1 MAKRKTSQLPERPSD
16 RARAATE
23 RARARLAARD
33 GTPVPHVDIT
43 RVPLSWWRERWADK
57 AIRRQFIENFIYIR
71 DAFEQKTLSLL
82 KFNDL
87 QSDLHER
94 MAGRDVMVKFR
105 RAGSSTFW
113 LAIKFSNAL
122 VMSGRTVRLVPHDPD
137 TADEFLD
144 ALNIMYANLPD
155 HLRVETEQESAKVL
169 SFNDA
174 ARGTVDSRIKTSTVQ
189 PGHEAKGR
197 GQAITD
203 LLLTEVPHWR
213 GDGRKAATALIE
225 AAVGGEV
232 TIEST
237 PYGVEWFHSIYTA
250 AKQGRNEY
258 TPHFYEWWWMRHY
271 RRVGARVRRVGKD
284 YFLSHPDEP
293 RAERYKH
300 PVTSVE
306 RKICARIS
314 RTSSSAATSSKALN
328 GLTRRSL
335 LISPGGARRSRRS
348 AKRHSS
354 SNIPKTIRTVLRTRV
369 APSFRRST

>member
-1 MAKRKTSQLPERPSD
+1 M
-16 RARAATE
+16 
-23 RARARLAARD
+23 
-33 GTPVPHVDIT
+33 
-43 RVPLSWWRERWADK
+43 PLSWWRERWADK

-197 GQAITD
+197 GQ
-203 LLLTEVPHWR
+203 
-213 GDGRKAATALIE
+213 GD
-225 AAVGGEV
+225 
-232 TIEST
+232 
-237 PYGVEWFHSIYTA
+237 H
-250 AKQGRNEY
+250 
-258 TPHFYEWWWMRHY
+258 
-271 RRVGARVRRVGKD
+271 
-284 YFLSHPDEP
+284 
-293 RAERYKH
+293 
-300 PVTSVE
+300 
-306 RKICARIS
+306 
-314 RTSSSAATSSKALN
+314 
-328 GLTRRSL
+328 
-335 LISPGGARRSRRS
+335 
-348 AKRHSS
+348 
-354 SNIPKTIRTVLRTRV
+354 
-369 APSFRRST
+369 